1 MSTLTLALLGLPI
14 AHAATPPLRLTTDTG
29 GWNQGVAIAPGG
41 EIVVVAGERIAV
53 LAPDDGRRLGDAVA
67 CDVPDEDGFVFI
79 DPSTLLVICDSEA
92 RTYKWPG
99 LVPTTIAT
107 FPRQVERA
115 AVNGGRFAVAEDDFW
130 IREGSPPELQVYDA
144 RSGARLDTIVVA
156 AETQSVAISPDGA
169 RIAWSVESRGTWIR
183 TIGGKDDA
191 QVPHRSL
198 SASCLSFSPD
208 GRALFARF
216 RSFEAS
222 LLDLTTGATLGT
234 WRVGSWLNRVVWTPG
249 GPVGSGA
256 DGATWFRL
264 GAPSESDGSDESME
278 GIAASADGG
287 SICAGDRSGIIRCWS
302 DKPVAP
308 YTPPAS
314 PAPISAPS
322 SAASPA
328 AVPTPPTAAAPAPLE
343 GTPTSIQ
350 GAVVVL
356 RLDAPAPARVGATG
370 RLAAQLPAAIGQLR
384 ITGWLDV
391 ADVRVD
397 RVDGDRWTLTVLNR
411 VGEIRINDKPVD
423 TLAGAQRL
431 QLRLNP

>member
-1 MSTLTLALLGLPI
+1 MSTLTLALLGLPL

-53 LAPDDGRRLGDAVA
+53 LAPDDGRVLGDAVA
-67 CDVPDEDGFVFI
+67 CDVPDEDGVVFL
-79 DPSTLLVICDSEA
+79 DASTLLVICDSEA
-92 RTYKWPG
+92 RTYTWPG
-99 LVPTTIAT
+99 LVSTTITT

-130 IREGSPPELQVYDA
+130 IREGAPPELQVYDA
-144 RSGARLDTIVVA
+144 RSGARLDTIVIA
-156 AETQSVAISPDGA
+156 AETESVAISPDGA
-169 RIAWSVESRGTWIR
+169 RIAWSVASRGTWIR
-183 TIGGKDDA
+183 TIGGHDDA
-191 QVPHRSL
+191 QIPNRSL

-208 GRALFARF
+208 SRALFARF
-216 RSFEAS
+216 RSFETS

-234 WRVGSWLNRVVWTPG
+234 WRVGSWLNRVVWTPA
-249 GPVGSGA
+249 GPVGSGS

-264 GAPSESDGSDESME
+264 GAPSESDGSDEAME
-278 GIAASADGG
+278 GIAASPDGG
-287 SICAGDRSGIIRCWS
+287 TICAGDRSGIIRCWS
-302 DKPVAP
+302 DKPAAP
-308 YTPPAS
+308 YTAPA
-314 PAPISAPS
+314 APTV
-322 SAASPA
+322 AAAPA
-328 AVPTPPTAAAPAPLE
+328 AVPTPAAAAAPAPLE
-343 GTPTSIQ
+343 GTPASIQ
-350 GAVVVL
+350 GAVAVL
-356 RLDAPAPARVGATG
+356 RLDTPAPARVGATG